1 MHCML
6 IRVIKPL
13 MVQYFYFQFLI
24 RDIPE
29 LAGVVEWPPEEVS
42 RPPPAELF
50 EDAKPVDRLV
60 NESLNERYCIYSFD
74 L

>member
-1 MHCML
+1 M
-6 IRVIKPL
+6 
-13 MVQYFYFQFLI
+13 
-24 RDIPE
+24 PE
-29 LAGVVEWPPEEVS
+29 LAKAVKWPPEEVL

-60 NESLNERYCIYSFD
+60 NEGLNER